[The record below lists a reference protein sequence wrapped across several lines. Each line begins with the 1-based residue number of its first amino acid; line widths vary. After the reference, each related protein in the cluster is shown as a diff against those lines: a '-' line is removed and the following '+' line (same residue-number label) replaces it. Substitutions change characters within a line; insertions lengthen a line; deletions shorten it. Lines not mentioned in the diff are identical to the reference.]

1 MMEKL
6 LKRGEAIAETRLAR
20 ARSGIKSILVDELP
34 RDVRII
40 ETDEGVS
47 VEAPR
52 LGARLIENS
61 SLRDVAFLMRA
72 VR

>member
-6 LKRGEAIAETRLAR
+6 RKRGEVIAETRLVR
-20 ARSGIKSILVDELP
+20 AKSKIKSLLIDELP
-34 RDVRII
+34 GDVRII
-40 ETDEGVS
+40 ETTAGIEI
-47 VEAPR
+47 EARR
-52 LGARLIENS
+52 LQQRLIDNS